1 MRSDTTPLGN
11 MLDRL
16 LESAEKI
23 SRIVV
28 WIGGG
33 LLIFAACM
41 TTVDVILRKAISWSF
56 GGADEIAGYIFA
68 ISTSFA
74 FAFATLHRAHVRID
88 ALYIRLPRPVR
99 ILLDVFGF
107 LMLGGFLML
116 MAERAFS
123 VWWNSFENSSVS
135 ITPLVTPLA
144 FPQGFWFAG
153 MVFFFIVF
161 VLMLLRL
168 LSAVFARDWERIAAL
183 VGPRGVEEEVKEE
196 REHARHEI
204 EREHA
209 LAERERERARS
220 HGKKGD

>member
-1 MRSDTTPLGN
+1 MRSAASEIGI

-16 LESAEKI
+16 LEKAEFV
-23 SRIVV
+23 SRLAV

-33 LLIFAACM
+33 LLIFAAVL
-41 TTVDVILRKAISWSF
+41 TTVEVILRKFANFSF

-88 ALYIRLPRPVR
+88 ALYLRLPRPVR
-99 ILLDVFGF
+99 MFLDVVGF
-107 LMLGGFLML
+107 LLLGGFLLL
-116 MAERAFS
+116 MAERAYN

-144 FPQGFWFAG
+144 LPQGFWFAG

-161 VLMLLRL
+161 ALMLLRIL
-168 LSAVFARDWERIAAL
+168 TAAFSRDWERIAML
-183 VGPRGVEEEVKEE
+183 VGPRGIQEEVEE
-196 REHARHEI
+196 

-209 LAERERERARS
+209 LAELEREHALMENR
-220 HGKKGD
+220 KEGD

>member
-1 MRSDTTPLGN
+1 

-16 LESAEKI
+16 LVVAEKM

-33 LLIFAACM
+33 LLIFAAFM
-41 TTVDVILRKAISWSF
+41 TTLEVLLRKFANWSF

-88 ALYIRLPRPVR
+88 ALYLRLPQVVR
-99 ILLDVFGF
+99 LILDIVGF
-107 LMLGGFLML
+107 LLLGGFLLL
-116 MAERAFS
+116 MAERS
-123 VWWNSFENSSVS
+123 YDVWWNSFENSSVS

-144 FPQGFWFAG
+144 LPQGFWFAG
-153 MVFFFIVF
+153 MVFFFFVF
-161 VLMLLRL
+161 VVMLLRII
-168 LSAVFARDWERIAAL
+168 SAAFSRDWNRIAAL
-183 VGPRGVEEEVKEE
+183 VGPRGVEEEVEE
-196 REHARHEI
+196 

-209 LAERERERARS
+209 LAEIKREQALKEEKE
-220 HGKKGD
+220 GN

>member
-1 MRSDTTPLGN
+1 

-16 LESAEKI
+16 LEQAEKVSQFI
-23 SRIVV
+23 V

-33 LLIFAACM
+33 LLIFAAIM
-41 TTVDVILRKAISWSF
+41 TTLEVLLRKFANFSF

-88 ALYIRLPRPVR
+88 ALYIRLPQPVR
-99 ILLDVFGF
+99 LFLDVVGF
-107 LMLGGFLML
+107 LLLGGFLLL
-116 MAERAFS
+116 MAERAYN

-144 FPQGFWFAG
+144 LPQGFWFAG

-161 VLMLLRL
+161 ALMLLRIITAAF
-168 LSAVFARDWERIAAL
+168 SRDWNRIAAL
-183 VGPRGVEEEVKEE
+183 VGPRGIEEEVEEE
-196 REHARHEI
+196 REHAIAELK
-204 EREHA
+204 REQS
-209 LAERERERARS
+209 LMKDKE
-220 HGKKGD
+220 GD

>member
-1 MRSDTTPLGN
+1 

-16 LESAEKI
+16 LQGAEKA
-23 SRIVV
+23 SRFVV

-41 TTVDVILRKAISWSF
+41 TTVDVILRKLIDWSF

-74 FAFATLHRAHVRID
+74 FAYATLHRAHVRID
-88 ALYIRLPRPVR
+88 ALYIRLPRPIR
-99 ILLDVFGF
+99 IILDVLGF
-107 LMLGGFLML
+107 LLLGLFLML
-116 MAERAFS
+116 MAERAHS

-144 FPQGFWFAG
+144 LPQGFWFAG

-161 VLMLLRL
+161 VLMLLRIVTAAF
-168 LSAVFARDWERIAAL
+168 SRDWDRIAAL
-183 VGPRGVEEEVKEE
+183 VGPRGVEEEVEEE

-209 LAERERERARS
+209 LAERERERART
-220 HGKKGD
+220 HGRGGD

>member
-1 MRSDTTPLGN
+1 

-16 LESAEKI
+16 LLVAEKM

-33 LLIFAACM
+33 LLIFAAFM
-41 TTVDVILRKAISWSF
+41 TTLEVLLRKFANWSF

-88 ALYIRLPRPVR
+88 ALYLRLPQAFR
-99 ILLDVFGF
+99 LTLDIVGF
-107 LMLGGFLML
+107 LLLGGFLLL
-116 MAERAFS
+116 MAERS
-123 VWWNSFENSSVS
+123 YDVWWNSFENSSVS

-144 FPQGFWFAG
+144 LPQGFWFAG
-153 MVFFFIVF
+153 MVFFFFVF
-161 VLMLLRL
+161 AVMLLRII
-168 LSAVFARDWERIAAL
+168 SAAFSRDWNRIAAL
-183 VGPRGVEEEVKEE
+183 VGPRGIEEEVEE
-196 REHARHEI
+196 

-209 LAERERERARS
+209 LAEIKREQALKEEKE
-220 HGKKGD
+220 GN

>member
-1 MRSDTTPLGN
+1 

-16 LESAEKI
+16 LENAEKI
-23 SRIVV
+23 SKVAV

-33 LLIFAACM
+33 LLIFAAVM
-41 TTVDVILRKAISWSF
+41 TTLEVILRKFANWSF

-88 ALYIRLPRPVR
+88 ALYVRLPRGIR
-99 ILLDVFGF
+99 MFLDIFGF
-107 LMLGGFLML
+107 LMLGGFLLL
-116 MAERAFS
+116 MAERAFD

-144 FPQGFWFAG
+144 LPQGFWFAG

-161 VLMLLRL
+161 ALMLLRIVTAAF
-168 LSAVFARDWERIAAL
+168 SRDWNRIAAL
-183 VGPRGVEEEVKEE
+183 VGPRGIEEEVEE
-196 REHARHEI
+196 

-209 LAERERERARS
+209 LAEVEREHARME
-220 HGKKGD
+220 GKEDDRTC

>member
-1 MRSDTTPLGN
+1 

-16 LESAEKI
+16 LEQAEKVSQFI
-23 SRIVV
+23 V

-33 LLIFAACM
+33 LLIFAAIM
-41 TTVDVILRKAISWSF
+41 TTLEVLLRKFANFSF

-88 ALYIRLPRPVR
+88 ALYIRLPQPVR
-99 ILLDVFGF
+99 LFLDVVGF
-107 LMLGGFLML
+107 LLLGGFLLL
-116 MAERAFS
+116 MAERAYN

-144 FPQGFWFAG
+144 LPQGFWFAG

-161 VLMLLRL
+161 ALMLLRIITAAF
-168 LSAVFARDWERIAAL
+168 SRDWNRIAAL
-183 VGPRGVEEEVKEE
+183 VGPRGIEEEVEEE
-196 REHARHEI
+196 REHAMAELK
-204 EREHA
+204 REQS
-209 LAERERERARS
+209 LMKDKE
-220 HGKKGD
+220 GD

>member
-1 MRSDTTPLGN
+1 

-16 LESAEKI
+16 LEQAEKVSQI
-23 SRIVV
+23 IV

-33 LLIFAACM
+33 LLIFAAIM
-41 TTVDVILRKAISWSF
+41 TTLEVLLRKFANFSF

-88 ALYIRLPRPVR
+88 ALYMRLPQPVR
-99 ILLDVFGF
+99 LFLDVVGF
-107 LMLGGFLML
+107 LLLGGFLLL
-116 MAERAFS
+116 MAERAYN

-144 FPQGFWFAG
+144 LPQGFWFAG

-161 VLMLLRL
+161 ALMLLRIITAAF
-168 LSAVFARDWERIAAL
+168 SRDWNRIAAL
-183 VGPRGVEEEVKEE
+183 VGPRGIEEEVEEE
-196 REHARHEI
+196 REHAMAELK
-204 EREHA
+204 REQS
-209 LAERERERARS
+209 LMKDKE
-220 HGKKGD
+220 GD

>member
-1 MRSDTTPLGN
+1 

-16 LESAEKI
+16 LQGAEKA

-33 LLIFAACM
+33 LLIFAAFM
-41 TTVDVILRKAISWSF
+41 TTADVILRKAIDWSF

-74 FAFATLHRAHVRID
+74 FAYATLHRAHVRID
-88 ALYIRLPRPVR
+88 ALYMRLPRPIR
-99 ILLDVFGF
+99 IFLDVFGF
-107 LMLGGFLML
+107 LLLGIFLML
-116 MAERAFS
+116 MAERAYS

-161 VLMLLRL
+161 VLMLLRIITAAF
-168 LSAVFARDWERIAAL
+168 SRDWDRIATM
-183 VGPRGVEEEVKEE
+183 VGPRGVEEEVEEE

-209 LAERERERARS
+209 LAERERERART
-220 HGKKGD
+220 HGRGGD

>member
-16 LESAEKI
+16 LQTAEKA

-33 LLIFAACM
+33 LLILAAVV
-41 TTVDVILRKAISWSF
+41 TTIDVILRKAISWSF
-56 GGADEIAGYIFA
+56 GGADEFAGYIFA

-88 ALYIRLPRPVR
+88 ALYIQLPRPVR
-99 ILLDVFGF
+99 IVLDVLGF
-107 LMLGGFLML
+107 LLLGGFLLL
-116 MAERAFS
+116 MAERAYS

-144 FPQGFWFAG
+144 LPQGFWFAG
-153 MVFFFIVF
+153 MVFFFFVF
-161 VLMLLRL
+161 LLMLARIVT
-168 LSAVFARDWERIAAL
+168 AVFRSDWDRVATL
-183 VGPRGVEEEVKEE
+183 VGPRGLDEEVEEE
-196 REHARHEI
+196 REHARAEI

-209 LAERERERARS
+209 RLEGRE
-220 HGKKGD
+220 GD

>member
-1 MRSDTTPLGN
+1 

-16 LESAEKI
+16 LEQAEKVSQI
-23 SRIVV
+23 IV

-33 LLIFAACM
+33 LLSFAAIM
-41 TTVDVILRKAISWSF
+41 TTLEVLLRKFANFSF

-88 ALYIRLPRPVR
+88 ALYMRLPQPVR
-99 ILLDVFGF
+99 LFLDVVGF
-107 LMLGGFLML
+107 LLLGGFLLL
-116 MAERAFS
+116 MAERAYN

-144 FPQGFWFAG
+144 LPQGFWFAG

-161 VLMLLRL
+161 ALMLLRIITAAF
-168 LSAVFARDWERIAAL
+168 SRDWNRIAAL
-183 VGPRGVEEEVKEE
+183 VGPRGIEEEVEEE
-196 REHARHEI
+196 REHAMAELK
-204 EREHA
+204 REQS
-209 LAERERERARS
+209 LMKDKE
-220 HGKKGD
+220 GD

>member
-1 MRSDTTPLGN
+1 

-16 LESAEKI
+16 LEKAELA

-33 LLIFAACM
+33 LLIFAAFM
-41 TTVDVILRKAISWSF
+41 TTLEVLLRKFANWSF

-88 ALYIRLPRPVR
+88 ALYLRLPQAAR
-99 ILLDVFGF
+99 LFLDIVGF
-107 LMLGGFLML
+107 LLLGGFLLL
-116 MAERAFS
+116 MAERSFD

-144 FPQGFWFAG
+144 LPQGFWFAG
-153 MVFFFIVF
+153 MVFFFFVF
-161 VLMLLRL
+161 ALMLLRII
-168 LSAVFARDWERIAAL
+168 SAAFSRDWNRIAAL
-183 VGPRGVEEEVKEE
+183 VGPRGIEEEVEEE
-196 REHARHEI
+196 REHARAELK
-204 EREHA
+204 REQA
-209 LAERERERARS
+209 LKEEKE
-220 HGKKGD
+220 GN

>member
-1 MRSDTTPLGN
+1 

-16 LESAEKI
+16 LEKAETA
-23 SRIVV
+23 SRVAV
-28 WIGGG
+28 WIGGA
-33 LLIFAACM
+33 LLIFAAFM
-41 TTVDVILRKAISWSF
+41 TTLEVILRKFASFSF

-88 ALYIRLPRPVR
+88 ALYIRLPRAFR
-99 ILLDVFGF
+99 LTLDIVGF
-107 LMLGGFLML
+107 LLLGGFLLL
-116 MAERAFS
+116 MAERAYD

-153 MVFFFIVF
+153 MVFFFFVF
-161 VLMLLRL
+161 ALMLLRII
-168 LSAVFARDWERIAAL
+168 SAAFNRDWNRIAAL
-183 VGPRGVEEEVKEE
+183 VGPRGIEEEVEEE
-196 REHARHEI
+196 REHALTEI

-209 LAERERERARS
+209 RIK
-220 HGKKGD
+220 GKEDD